1 MQFYGVRKEIR
12 STLYNINAKQKF
24 PSKLRGLGGLL
35 SMIKF
40 EENFQVD
47 A

>member
-1 MQFYGVRKEIR
+1 MGFLI
-12 STLYNINAKQKF
+12 STLNKINAKQKF
-24 PSKLRGLGGLL
+24 PSKLCGLGGLL

-40 EENFQVD
+40 EENFQID